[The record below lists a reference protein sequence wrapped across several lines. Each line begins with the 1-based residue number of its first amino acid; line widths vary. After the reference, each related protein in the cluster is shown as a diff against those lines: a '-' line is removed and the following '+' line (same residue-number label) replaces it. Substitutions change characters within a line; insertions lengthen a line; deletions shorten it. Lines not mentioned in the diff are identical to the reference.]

1 MAQANQTNIQYI
13 QTQDPFINQI
23 QQNVNR
29 VFNNLFGKTTSLQ
42 TQISTF
48 QGLGDIQLSA
58 LNLTQFQSVH
68 GKTWILANGQSCI
81 GTAYQAFTMNN
92 TVPTISV
99 SGANAYIKV
108 NS

>member
-1 MAQANQTNIQYI
+1 MANQTNIQYI
-13 QTQDPFINQI
+13 QTQDPALNQV

-29 VFNNLFGKTTSLQ
+29 VFNNIYGKLAPLQ
-42 TQISTF
+42 TQLSTF

-68 GKTWILANGQSCI
+68 GKTWIEANGQSSV

-108 NS
+108 NN